1 MSFHRRK
8 ERLVC
13 KARDGR
19 NERIRDAYTI
29 GAIGASP
36 LQAFDR
42 LPKSPPKADGN
53 DQVILV
59 AVACRIRRLSGGR
72 GGNYGKAQQGEP
84 VVKKFHKADRQIA
97 TQQEDMSGFMN
108 PLHQGGHTFHV
119 EGIAK
124 RVKVPQVLFQGLVP
138 VRVQAGIVAG
148 MSLHALQRGCVGN
161 RKVMQ
166 VRLEFPVTAKPQTL
180 DNAQNRGRVRP
191 ELARN
196 VPNAQEDII
205 AWAFLDWANQFP
217 SFLAQS
223 GNPLRKTKSV
233 VPGIDSRSTVF
244 HGCRNTSDATN
255 VTGCARLD
263 RVAV

>member
-8 ERLVC
+8 ETLVC

-59 AVACRIRRLSGGR
+59 AVARRIRRLSGGR
-72 GGNYGKAQQGEP
+72 GCNYRKAQQGEP
-84 VVKKFHKADRQIA
+84 VVQELHEADRQVSP
-97 TQQEDMSGFMN
+97 QHQDMSGFVN
-108 PLHQGGHTFHV
+108 SLRQGSHTFHV
-119 EGIAK
+119 ESITK
-124 RVKVPQVLFQGLVP
+124 RVKIPQILLQGLVS

-148 MSLHALQRGCVGN
+148 MSLHALQRGCAGN
-161 RKVMQ
+161 RQVMQ
-166 VRLEFPVTAKPQTL
+166 IRLEFSVGAKPQAPGNT
-180 DNAQNRGRVRP
+180 QNRRRVRP

-196 VPNAQEDII
+196 VPNAQQDII

-223 GNPLRKTKSV
+223 GNPLPKTESV
-233 VPGIDSRSTVF
+233 VSGIHFRVTVF
-244 HGCRNTSDATN
+244 HGRH
-255 VTGCARLD
+255 
-263 RVAV
+263 